1 MEQELKCGSCI
12 HDDVCHQVAECT
24 CYIPGFTCDEYV
36 PRTSG
41 KITININNKIQVK
54 LTDFGKS
61 ILDEEV
67 YRLKQVSG
75 APDNYIPYET
85 DDNGYT
91 EFQMWQFINIFGD
104 YLYNGAIQVIES
116 NEILVEVE

>member
-1 MEQELKCGSCI
+1 MEQELKCDSCI

-54 LTDFGKS
+54 LTNFGKS
-61 ILDEEV
+61 ILDSAQN
-67 YRLKQVSG
+67 R
-75 APDNYIPYET
+75 
-85 DDNGYT
+85 
-91 EFQMWQFINIFGD
+91 
-104 YLYNGAIQVIES
+104 
-116 NEILVEVE
+116 

>member
-1 MEQELKCGSCI
+1 MEQELKCDSCI

-24 CYIPGFTCDEYV
+24 CYIPGFTCDEYT

-61 ILDEEV
+61 ILDEEI

-75 APDNYIPYET
+75 VPDNYTLYET
-85 DDNGYT
+85 NDNGYT
-91 EFQMWQFINIFGD
+91 EFQLWQFINIFGD
-104 YLYNGAIQVIES
+104 YLYNGAIPVIEN
-116 NEILVEVE
+116 NEILVEVG